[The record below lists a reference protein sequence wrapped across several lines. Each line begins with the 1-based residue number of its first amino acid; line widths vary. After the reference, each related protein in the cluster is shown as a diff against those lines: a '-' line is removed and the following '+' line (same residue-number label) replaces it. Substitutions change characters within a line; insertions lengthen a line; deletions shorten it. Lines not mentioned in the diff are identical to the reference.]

1 MDYSKE
7 TQKERA
13 SVRMREK
20 ERVREKVGEMDKD
33 TQIAVGQDRREKQ
46 GTTRGLGT
54 VGKRN

>member
-20 ERVREKVGEMDKD
+20 GRAREKVGEMDKD
-33 TQIAVGQDRREKQ
+33 TQRLQ
-46 GTTRGLGT
+46 LGKT
-54 VGKRN
+54 EERSKGPPED